1 MFCSPYAFDVII
13 QTESLFDLANLEH
26 FRSIE
31 NNPHDWLQT
40 DILQIRHL
48 QYLVFQNITL
58 NTQTEEQ
65 IKIYSVFLRT
75 FFRHTYQL
83 VWGSKIQVACL

>member
-1 MFCSPYAFDVII
+1 MFCSPYAFDVIL
-13 QTESLFDLANLEH
+13 QTETLFDLPNLEH

-40 DILQIRHL
+40 DILQIHHL

-75 FFRHTYQL
+75 FSRHTYQL
-83 VWGSKIQVACL
+83 VWGSKFQVACL